1 MRTKAQILQESSKAV
16 VEAPKEA
23 QQMIAHEYLMLE
35 VFIDIRDT
43 IHKACK
49 DIQEAIWNMPDKD

>member
-1 MRTKAQILQESSKAV
+1 MRTKDEILQESSKAV

-35 VFIDIRDT
+35 VFIDIRD
-43 IHKACK
+43 ILQYHLLRIGDLYSAFKEK
-49 DIQEAIWNMPDKD
+49 D

>member
-1 MRTKAQILQESSKAV
+1 MRTKDEILQESSKAV

-35 VFIDIRDT
+35 VFIDIRDL
-43 IHKACK
+43 IRAAGK
-49 DIQEAIWNMPDKD
+49 DIQEAIWNMPGKD

>member
-1 MRTKAQILQESSKAV
+1 MRTKRDILQESSKAV

-35 VFIDIRDT
+35 VFIDIRD
-43 IHKACK
+43 ILDK
-49 DIQEAIWNMPDKD
+49 NMQGPKTPLEHIINKI